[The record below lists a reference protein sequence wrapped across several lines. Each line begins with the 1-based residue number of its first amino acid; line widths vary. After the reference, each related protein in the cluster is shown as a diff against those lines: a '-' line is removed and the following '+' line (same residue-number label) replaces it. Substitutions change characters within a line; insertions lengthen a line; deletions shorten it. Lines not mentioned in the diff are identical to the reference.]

1 MLSSNYSSNCGKEV
15 RAQHDLVDEVFA
27 AIEAHGSGVA
37 LAMLWTIPVLGFL
50 VALMWTLG

>member
-1 MLSSNYSSNCGKEV
+1 MMSSSYSKEV
-15 RAQHDLVDEVFA
+15 KTQHDVVDEIFA

-50 VALMWTLG
+50 VALMWTMG